1 MHLRFKKKISVE
13 ILFISSNMFWIKIFY
28 TFCMYYGN
36 YINQLIYSD
45 ENVRE
50 SIAAVDERYTFE
62 FSGSCIFYK
71 IV

>member
-1 MHLRFKKKISVE
+1 
-13 ILFISSNMFWIKIFY
+13 MFWIKIFY